1 MRHLLITAI
10 TTIIVQIRVIATRAR
25 SALIIV
31 VVHAT
36 HPSISPSFTTN
47 HRHHAAAAIATRTTD
62 AAVVGESEL
71 NIYLKNIFKINFKA
85 ETETEAAIMT
95 IEAAQDVTTTAAVID
110 TTVAIVDVISLLTLV
125 NYKLIINTVLP
136 ILSKHLKY
144 HPLTQCVI
152 IKREL

>member
-1 MRHLLITAI
+1 
-10 TTIIVQIRVIATRAR
+10 
-25 SALIIV
+25 
-31 VVHAT
+31 
-36 HPSISPSFTTN
+36 
-47 HRHHAAAAIATRTTD
+47 
-62 AAVVGESEL
+62 
-71 NIYLKNIFKINFKA
+71 
-85 ETETEAAIMT
+85 MT

-152 IKREL
+152 NKERVVE